1 MWRSRDLNQLVSGVK
16 TGKKWCQEK
25 NADKMLPVSD
35 VIYRAGGPCN
45 KVVVTLCLQLF
56 GQHDDNW

>member
-1 MWRSRDLNQLVSGVK
+1 MSGVK
-16 TGKKWCQEK
+16 TGKKWCQDEDALFRRILRH
-25 NADKMLPVSD
+25 NETDKMLPVSD

-56 GQHDDNW
+56 GQHDDN